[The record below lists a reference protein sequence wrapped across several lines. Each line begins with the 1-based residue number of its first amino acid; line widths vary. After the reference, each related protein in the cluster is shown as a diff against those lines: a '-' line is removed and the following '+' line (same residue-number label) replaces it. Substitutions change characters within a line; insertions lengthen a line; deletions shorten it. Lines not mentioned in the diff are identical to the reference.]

1 MTVIGPTKTSH
12 RRRPVR
18 DRHRAADTDR
28 GGRLP
33 LIGQF
38 AAAVV
43 SGAVRALVAWLLD
56 A

>member
-1 MTVIGPTKTSH
+1 MTVTGPTSTSH

-18 DRHRAADTDR
+18 DRLRCADGDR

-33 LIGQF
+33 LIGEI